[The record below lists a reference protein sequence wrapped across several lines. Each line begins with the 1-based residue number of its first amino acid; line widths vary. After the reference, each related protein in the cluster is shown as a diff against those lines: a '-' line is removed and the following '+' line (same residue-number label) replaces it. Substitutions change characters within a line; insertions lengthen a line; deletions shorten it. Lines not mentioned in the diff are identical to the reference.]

1 MARNKTEEKNWLV
14 FFFVLV
20 GSIVLSYCLTASPL
34 VDLYA
39 IRNLKQ
45 EYQYNLLSTSATI
58 GGFLF
63 AGISVL
69 ISVTENKKID
79 IFWNNN
85 YLNNMYRAAI
95 TGIVAN
101 IVTIVAAFSS
111 ISLVLT
117 DSFRLQMIRL
127 EIISVI
133 VSIVFFIWCVW
144 DIAFIISTMK
154 Q

>member
-1 MARNKTEEKNWLV
+1 VTRNKTEEKNWLG

-20 GSIVLSYCLTASPL
+20 SSIVLSYCLTASPL

-79 IFWNNN
+79 IFWNEN

-95 TGIVAN
+95 MGIVAN

-111 ISLVLT
+111 ISLVLA

-144 DIAFIISTMK
+144 DIAFIISKMK
-154 Q
+154 